1 MSLGKEINDYIASF
15 NQNVPSEK
23 RAIMEQAT
31 AELSASD
38 MLTKVIKTGDK
49 APDFVLKDQNGK
61 EQRLS
66 EISTGPKI
74 LTFYRG
80 GWCPYCNLELKAY
93 QRALADIKE
102 LGATLIAVT
111 PETPDHSLSTIEKN
125 NLEFLVLSDPGL
137 QIAESYGLVFSF
149 PDSLKK
155 LYLEFGLDV
164 GAANGMDDWKLP
176 LASTLILASDLSVI
190 RDFHDTDYRK
200 RLDPSDVLET
210 LRHYKA

>member
-137 QIAESYGLVFSF
+137 QIAESYGQGF
-149 PDSLKK
+149 
-155 LYLEFGLDV
+155 
-164 GAANGMDDWKLP
+164 
-176 LASTLILASDLSVI
+176 
-190 RDFHDTDYRK
+190 
-200 RLDPSDVLET
+200 
-210 LRHYKA
+210 